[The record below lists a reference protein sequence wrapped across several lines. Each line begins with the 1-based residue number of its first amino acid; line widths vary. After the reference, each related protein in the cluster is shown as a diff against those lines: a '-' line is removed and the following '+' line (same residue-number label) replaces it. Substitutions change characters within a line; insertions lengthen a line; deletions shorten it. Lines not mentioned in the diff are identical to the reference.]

1 MTEEKKILSIAVPM
15 YNVDRYITQCL
26 DSFVIPE
33 VMDKIEI
40 LAIDDGGTDRSAKI
54 AQGYEALYP
63 DTFRVIRKENGGHG
77 SVINR
82 GIEEA
87 SGRYF
92 RVVDGDDQVAE
103 EGFIHLV
110 EHLEETD
117 ADMVLSNYYWVD
129 HASGKRSTEVEEICP
144 GIRYGVTYPFE
155 AVGDRIFMKMHAI
168 TYKTEVIREQPER
181 LDEHCF
187 YVDTEY
193 MLFPLPYVKTVS
205 AIKDF
210 VYLYRIGLPGQ
221 SMSAEKLQRQCGQ
234 HERVL
239 DRLLA
244 FYGRHK
250 EGTCGKVLAM
260 TLARILTSQYK
271 IYLMFPRSHKEQLLA
286 MEERIREG
294 YPDIYWLVTQKAIWF
309 LRKTGYRSYGLVSFL
324 VRKWVR

>member
-1 MTEEKKILSIAVPM
+1 MKKKILTIVVPM
-15 YNVDRYITQCL
+15 YNVGCYIKQCL
-26 DSFVIPE
+26 DSFVVPE
-33 VMDKIEI
+33 VMDKVEI
-40 LAIDDGGTDRSAKI
+40 LAIDDGGTDQSAKI
-54 AQGYEALYP
+54 AQGFGARYP
-63 DTFRVIRKENGGHG
+63 GTFRVIQKENGGHG

-92 RVVDGDDQVAE
+92 RVVDGDDWVDR

-110 EHLEETD
+110 GHLEETD
-117 ADMVLSNYYWVD
+117 ADMVLSNYHWVD
-129 HASGKRSTEVEEICP
+129 HRSGRRSTEVDEICP
-144 GIRYGVTYPFE
+144 GIGYGATYPFE
-155 AVGDRIFMKMHAI
+155 EVGEHIFMKMHAI

-221 SMSAEKLQRQCGQ
+221 SMSVEKLQRQCGQ

-244 FYGRHK
+244 FYDQHK
-250 EGTCGKVLAM
+250 TESCRKVLET

-271 IYLMFPRSHKEQLLA
+271 IYLLFTESHKEQLLA
-286 MEERIREG
+286 MEERIRGE
-294 YPDIYWLVTQKAIWF
+294 YPAIYPLVTQKAILF
-309 LRKTGYRSYGLVSFL
+309 LRRTGYWSYGMVSFL
-324 VRKWVR
+324 VRRWAH